1 MESESNYIR
10 LKKPRLLRIKH
21 NEIEKRMI
29 GPNLEYEYEKENAK
43 LKKKI
48 NELNEM
54 DKQLKEEEYNY
65 EMNRLLTCF
74 YKNPFC
80 YMDYLVKKY
89 FREKGNALENL
100 RIKEEMVNKFT
111 SLCQQIEEKIGNFT
125 KSEFA
130 RIKNLER
137 KIDNKLKN
145 GDINIIKD
153 DKSNLNNFNNFQSEP
168 ISNEELREYFFNYK
182 PNNENDIEDEKL
194 RELNNLLNSRPDA
207 ENLIINDKNSSLHQ
221 EQIFNQVLACVK
233 GNEIV
238 PPKQSFLTTNDIDL
252 NYMKDN
258 PTLDSKRLY
267 EIKQKMKFEG
277 GNKNENPIDQNED
290 RNILRKKLNNQQKN
304 EKEKFEKMI
313 NDFEKGLNNI
323 QNLQNENEKIMGKVK
338 ENLDREFEKNAI
350 KLALTKLKV
359 SEINLDTYQDEI
371 NKAKQYPLVDYKER
385 KELMDQNYYKTQLRI
400 NNFLKGNN
408 YKNNNIP
415 ISDKEIDKLYEKY
428 KKKKNVKKKSKKK
441 Y

>member
-1 MESESNYIR
+1 
-10 LKKPRLLRIKH
+10 
-21 NEIEKRMI
+21 
-29 GPNLEYEYEKENAK
+29 
-43 LKKKI
+43 
-48 NELNEM
+48 
-54 DKQLKEEEYNY
+54 
-65 EMNRLLTCF
+65 
-74 YKNPFC
+74 
-80 YMDYLVKKY
+80 
-89 FREKGNALENL
+89 
-100 RIKEEMVNKFT
+100 
-111 SLCQQIEEKIGNFT
+111 
-125 KSEFA
+125 
-130 RIKNLER
+130 
-137 KIDNKLKN
+137 
-145 GDINIIKD
+145 
-153 DKSNLNNFNNFQSEP
+153 
-168 ISNEELREYFFNYK
+168 
-182 PNNENDIEDEKL
+182 
-194 RELNNLLNSRPDA
+194 
-207 ENLIINDKNSSLHQ
+207 
-221 EQIFNQVLACVK
+221 
-233 GNEIV
+233 
-238 PPKQSFLTTNDIDL
+238 
-252 NYMKDN
+252 MKDN

-385 KELMDQNYYKTQLRI
+385 KELMDKDYYKTQLII

-408 YKNNNIP
+408 YKNNNNP

-428 KKKKNVKKKSKKK
+428 KKKKNVKKKNKK

>member
-1 MESESNYIR
+1 MESDTNYIR

-130 RIKNLER
+130 RIKNLEK

-277 GNKNENPIDQNED
+277 ENKNENPIDQNED
-290 RNILRKKLNNQQKN
+290 RNIFRKKLNNQQKK

>member
-277 GNKNENPIDQNED
+277 ENKNENPIDQNED
-290 RNILRKKLNNQQKN
+290 RNIFRKKLNNQQKK

-385 KELMDQNYYKTQLRI
+385 KELMDQNYYKTQRRI

>member
-1 MESESNYIR
+1 MESDTNYIR

-130 RIKNLER
+130 RIKNLEK

-182 PNNENDIEDEKL
+182 SVNNNDIEDEKL

-277 GNKNENPIDQNED
+277 ENKNENPIDQNED
-290 RNILRKKLNNQQKN
+290 RNIFRKKLNNQQKK

-385 KELMDQNYYKTQLRI
+385 KELMDKDYYKTQLII

-408 YKNNNIP
+408 YKNNNKP

>member
-277 GNKNENPIDQNED
+277 ENKNENPIDQNED
-290 RNILRKKLNNQQKN
+290 RNILRKKLNNQQKK

-428 KKKKNVKKKSKKK
+428 KKKKNVKKKSKK

>member
-267 EIKQKMKFEG
+267 EIIQKMKFEG
-277 GNKNENPIDQNED
+277 DNKNENPIDQNED
-290 RNILRKKLNNQQKN
+290 RNIFRKKLNNQQKK

-428 KKKKNVKKKSKKK
+428 KKKKNVKKKSKK